1 MSGEEEW
8 EVPIGLTK
16 EHAICVD
23 DSDDDEEAVDGV
35 AGLGG
40 CVDENEARRK
50 IDNSLPLQNDSRVDI
65 ATSHEEEN
73 QCVFTTDI
81 NSKVPLGG
89 SNVDV
94 LSKISCDAK
103 DMCTEGVAEA
113 EKQPSAAE
121 QPSTNNKETD
131 DIAQSVNPF
140 ASFAFVGGEAAST
153 SSSSSSW
160 RTKKHTTSTNKSLSK
175 QPITIKR
182 KNDTNNSSSS
192 VTTKKRKAQ
201 ALSHPFFSK
210 TAITQNNTIRI
221 TKNPL
226 SIRETAESKQNE
238 KIERQILIS
247 KWHSFADPNAP
258 IEQRRFQVLVAARL
272 HARCQEPVVLKAM
285 DKLRT
290 YLDGKSMSDSKS
302 GGDVHALGGQGQQ
315 TLATQQ
321 QSIQPNET
329 SMQGLTV
336 HSLASSNA
344 ETEIAPLLSSV
355 LFGNTKANQIVQAAK
370 DVLSKFVY

>member
-23 DSDDDEEAVDGV
+23 DSDDEEEAVDGI

-40 CVDENEARRK
+40 CVDENEARGE
-50 IDNSLPLQNDSRVDI
+50 IIGDSFPLQSCGVDI
-65 ATSHEEEN
+65 ATSHDEEN
-73 QCVFTTDI
+73 LCVFTTADT
-81 NSKVPLGG
+81 NSKVPLECR
-89 SNVDV
+89 NVEQ
-94 LSKISCDAK
+94 KISCDAQ
-103 DMCTEGVAEA
+103 DMWTEGVAE
-113 EKQPSAAE
+113 KQPSAE

-140 ASFAFVGGEAAST
+140 ASFAFVGGEALST

-175 QPITIKR
+175 QPIKRR
-182 KNDTNNSSSS
+182 KNNTNNSSLS

-201 ALSHPFFSK
+201 ELSHPFFSK
-210 TAITQNNTIRI
+210 TTTTQNNTIR
-221 TKNPL
+221 TTTNPL
-226 SIRETAESKQNE
+226 SDRETAESKQNE

-258 IEQRRFQVLVAARL
+258 TEQRRFQVLVAARL

-285 DKLRT
+285 DKLST
-290 YLDGKSMSDSKS
+290 YFDEKSMFDSIS
-302 GGDVHALGGQGQQ
+302 GGDVDAMAGQGQ

-321 QSIQPNET
+321 QSIQPHET

-336 HSLASSNA
+336 HSLASSDP

-355 LFGNTKANQIVQAAK
+355 LFGNTKANHIVQAAK
-370 DVLSKFVY
+370 E